1 VTRGPKAG
9 SPAAIRHARRVG
21 GLLIAVAVAATL
33 VVPIVLGGREA
44 LLAALHFSI
53 QGYFGIFA
61 LILASWAG
69 RTLKLQLLLH
79 RLGVR
84 ASLLRALGI
93 SLATDFAFVTTPGGV
108 GGYAAS
114 VYYLRRAGAST
125 SGAAAVTAA
134 DQGMD
139 VLFFVVALPLA
150 ALGLIWSDVPRS
162 LSTIALAT
170 SALIALAALV
180 AWFSR
185 RRLANWL
192 GSISFGSRWPRL
204 VRAQHALT
212 EFVKRMHA
220 DARLVFSA
228 GPLFLFY
235 IFALTVL
242 QQVTRYGIL
251 WLALLLLGYP
261 VSFLLI
267 FLLQVFVL
275 QAASWTGVP
284 AGAGSAELGLSATL
298 ITWVPGPGLATAL
311 LLWRLATLHV
321 GLVAGAIAIAV
332 LARRHKRPNVDAE
345 PAHRQA
351 DAAHAP
357 MPAPVREASGG
368 IAPPQNRP
376 Y

>member
-1 VTRGPKAG
+1 MTPVTPAAPR
-9 SPAAIRHARRVG
+9 AAIRHAHRVG
-21 GLLIAVAVAATL
+21 LLLIVAAVAATL
-33 VVPIVLGGREA
+33 IVPIVLGGGDA

-61 LILASWAG
+61 LIVASWGG
-69 RTLKLQLLLH
+69 RALKLQLLLR

-84 ASLLRALGI
+84 ASLLRSFGI
-93 SLATDFAFVTTPGGV
+93 SLATDFAFITTPGGV

-114 VYYLRRAGAST
+114 VYYLRRAGASA

-150 ALGLIWSDVPRS
+150 ALTLIWSDVPRS
-162 LSTIALAT
+162 LSMVALAT

-180 AWFSR
+180 AWLAR
-185 RRLANWL
+185 RRLAGWL

-204 VRAQHALT
+204 ARAQHAVR
-212 EFVKRMHA
+212 EFLKRMHA
-220 DARLVFSA
+220 DARLVFAA
-228 GPLFLFY
+228 GPLFVFY

-242 QQVTRYGIL
+242 QQVTRYGVL

-261 VSFLLI
+261 VSLPLI

-275 QAASWTGVP
+275 QAASLTGVP

-298 ITWVPGPGLATAL
+298 IAWVPGPVLATAL
-311 LLWRLATLHV
+311 LLWRMATLHV
-321 GLVAGAIAIAV
+321 GLIAGAIAIAV
-332 LARRHKRPNVDAE
+332 LARRHKRAQRAAMPTQAHDA
-345 PAHRQA
+345 PGSVASRP
-351 DAAHAP
+351 HARSP
-357 MPAPVREASGG
+357 
-368 IAPPQNRP
+368 
-376 Y
+376 

>member
-1 VTRGPKAG
+1 VTRGSKAG
-9 SPAAIRHARRVG
+9 TPAAIRHAHRVG
-21 GLLIAVAVAATL
+21 RLLIAAAVAATL
-33 VVPIVLGGREA
+33 VVPIVLGGRDA

-61 LILASWAG
+61 LIVASWAG
-69 RTLKLQLLLH
+69 RTLKLQLLLR
-79 RLGVR
+79 RLGVP
-84 ASLLRALGI
+84 ASLLRSLGI
-93 SLATDFAFVTTPGGV
+93 SLATDFAFITTPGGV

-114 VYYLRRAGAST
+114 VYYLRRAGASA

-162 LSTIALAT
+162 LSTVALAT

-180 AWFSR
+180 AWLAR
-185 RRLANWL
+185 GRLASWL

-204 VRAQHALT
+204 ARAQHAVA
-212 EFVKRMHA
+212 EFLKRMHA
-220 DARLVFSA
+220 DVRLVFAA

-242 QQVTRYGIL
+242 QQLTRYSIL

-261 VSFLLI
+261 VSFPLI

-298 ITWVPGPGLATAL
+298 IAWVPGPALATAL
-311 LLWRLATLHV
+311 LLWRMATLHV
-321 GLVAGAIAIAV
+321 GLIAGAIAIAV
-332 LARRHKRPNVDAE
+332 LARRHKRPHAE
-345 PAHRQA
+345 SQRASISTQPHEGPGGVTSRP
-351 DAAHAP
+351 HA
-357 MPAPVREASGG
+357 RSS
-368 IAPPQNRP
+368 
-376 Y
+376 

>member
-1 VTRGPKAG
+1 MTRGAKAG
-9 SPAAIRHARRVG
+9 APAAIRHAHRVG
-21 GLLIAVAVAATL
+21 RLLIAAAVAATL
-33 VVPIVLGGREA
+33 IVPIVLGGRDA

-61 LILASWAG
+61 LIVASWAG
-69 RTLKLQLLLH
+69 RTLKLQLLLR
-79 RLGVR
+79 RLGVP
-84 ASLLRALGI
+84 ASLRRCLGI
-93 SLATDFAFVTTPGGV
+93 SLATDFAFITTPGGV

-114 VYYLRRAGAST
+114 VYYLRRAGASA

-139 VLFFVVALPLA
+139 VLFFVVSLPLA

-162 LSTIALAT
+162 LSTVALAT
-170 SALIALAALV
+170 SALIAVAALV
-180 AWFSR
+180 AWLAR
-185 RRLANWL
+185 GRLAGWL
-192 GSISFGSRWPRL
+192 GSIAFGSRWPRL
-204 VRAQHALT
+204 ARVQHAVT
-212 EFVKRMHA
+212 EFLKRMHA
-220 DARLVFSA
+220 DARLVFAA
-228 GPLFLFY
+228 GPRFLFY

-261 VSFLLI
+261 VPFLLI

-311 LLWRLATLHV
+311 LLWRMATLHV
-321 GLVAGAIAIAV
+321 GLIAGAIAIAV
-332 LARRHKRPNVDAE
+332 LARRHKLPHAD
-345 PAHRQA
+345 A
-351 DAAHAP
+351 DAARRPNDVQRALRPVLPHEAAGDVAP
-357 MPAPVREASGG
+357 THTGSP
-368 IAPPQNRP
+368 
-376 Y
+376 